1 MKFLA
6 NFTSWLSRWI
16 DSAAAAALSIS
27 GVLRRTKKF
36 QLEEQAEDN
45 VFAVRRRSE
54 ALSPTAT
61 LSFEDGRFAEN
72 TGARVR
78 SQLAGAEIELIL
90 AARRFMFRSLEL
102 PKQASGFLDAIV
114 RAQVDRLTPWTPSQV
129 VFGCGA
135 PSEMAGGRVGVT
147 VAATARSSGN
157 SQAVVSPNCH
167 RFVET
172 DPGRLIVRDG
182 RRRI

>member
-1 MKFLA
+1 MKFLE

-27 GVLRRTKKF
+27 GVLRRPKKF
-36 QLEEQAEDN
+36 QLEEQAEEN
-45 VFAVRRRSE
+45 GFAVRRNRRRSE

-61 LSFEDGRFAEN
+61 LSFEDGQFAEN

-90 AARRFMFRSLEL
+90 SARRFMFRSMEL

-114 RAQVDRLTPWTPSQV
+114 RAQVDRLTPRTPAQGAV
-129 VFGCGA
+129 GCGV
-135 PSEMAGGRVGVT
+135 PTEMSGGRLGVT
-147 VAATARSSGN
+147 VAATARSSV
-157 SQAVVSPNCH
+157 APLVSALEALSP
-167 RFVET
+167 
-172 DPGRLIVRDG
+172 DAIIVS
-182 RRRI
+182 